1 MPSDTYL
8 GWLALGLT
16 PGLGAR
22 LAGKLLR
29 EFGSPGAIF
38 AAPLTSLEA
47 CRITAQTAQAIHSQQ
62 PLRLAEKELAR
73 VRELGVKLLTWDD
86 PAYPAALRQI
96 YDPPPVL
103 YVRGN
108 PELLAR
114 YSIAIVGSR
123 KPSPYGV
130 QVAEKLARE
139 LAAHGLVIVSG
150 MARGVDASAHR
161 GALDGFKQSGRGATI
176 GVLGTGIDVIYPKE
190 NRKLYEEASQHGCLI
205 SEFPLGSFAA
215 PQNFPVRNR
224 IIAGMTLGVVVV
236 EGAQYSGSLITARL
250 AMEFGREVYG
260 VPGNVTSE
268 GSFGPNQLIKQGAKL
283 VTGWEDVV
291 EELPNDIRAELF
303 PVESVPS
310 EERATLLEATLSDS
324 EKALYTLMTVDKPRH
339 VDELME
345 LSGLTSSEVLATLF
359 ELEMRGAVRQMPG
372 KHFVKALL

>member
-8 GWLALGLT
+8 AWLALGLT

-29 EFGSPGAIF
+29 EFGSPEAVF
-38 AAPLTSLEA
+38 AASLTALEA
-47 CRITAQTAQAIHSQQ
+47 CHISAEAAQAIRSQQ
-62 PLRLAEKELAR
+62 PLGLAEKELAR
-73 VRELGVKLLTWDD
+73 VRELGSKLLTWDD
-86 PAYPAALRQI
+86 PAYPRRLREI

-108 PELLAR
+108 AELLGQH
-114 YSIAIVGSR
+114 SISIVGSR

-130 QVAEKLARE
+130 QVAEKLGRE
-139 LAAHGLVIVSG
+139 LAGRGLVIVSG
-150 MARGVDASAHR
+150 MARGIDASAHR
-161 GALDGFKQSGRGATI
+161 GALDAQKQSGRGATV

-190 NRKLYEEASQHGCLI
+190 NRKLHEEVIQRGCLI
-205 SEFPLGSFAA
+205 SEFPMGSFAA

-224 IIAGMTLGVVVV
+224 IIAGMALGVVVV

-260 VPGNVTSE
+260 VPGNVTHP

-291 EELPNDIRAELF
+291 EELPTDIRAELF
-303 PVESVPS
+303 PAENVSS
-310 EERATLLEATLSDS
+310 EERATLLAELFSAEEKTLYGLLSADN
-324 EKALYTLMTVDKPRH
+324 ARH
-339 VDELME
+339 VDELVE
-345 LSGLTSSEVLATLF
+345 LSGLSSSEVLAALF
-359 ELEMRGAVRQMPG
+359 ELEMRGAIRQMPG
-372 KHFVKALL
+372 KHFVKSLL